1 MIDQKPSDG
10 LPLALLAD
18 DREER
23 TGWLARLLGDAGYA
37 VLRERVGRDVRERA
51 RTAQPDL
58 IVVGADLPDIAG
70 AELCRALRDD
80 PRITSGTPIFVALSE
95 PATHEQRLAALR
107 AGAWE
112 CIAPPHDP
120 DEIILKAESYVR
132 AKRDADRMRAEG
144 LLDPATGLYNRHGLA
159 RRARELGSH
168 AFREHGA
175 LACIVLAL
183 DFDLAG
189 PAVADDS
196 GGAMQRTV
204 RTLQAAA
211 RRSDAIG
218 RLGPAEFALLAPA
231 TDAGGA
237 RRLAERLASS
247 LQGAAA
253 DPAAPATP
261 VVRVRCGYDAVANVG
276 YAPIEPVDLLVRA
289 SAALRNG
296 RSEAG
301 AGWIRRFEQATGTP
315 PPPPASSSSSPS

>member
-1 MIDQKPSDG
+1 
-10 LPLALLAD
+10 
-18 DREER
+18 
-23 TGWLARLLGDAGYA
+23 
-37 VLRERVGRDVRERA
+37 
-51 RTAQPDL
+51 
-58 IVVGADLPDIAG
+58 
-70 AELCRALRDD
+70 
-80 PRITSGTPIFVALSE
+80 
-95 PATHEQRLAALR
+95 
-107 AGAWE
+107 
-112 CIAPPHDP
+112 
-120 DEIILKAESYVR
+120 
-132 AKRDADRMRAEG
+132 
-144 LLDPATGLYNRHGLA
+144 
-159 RRARELGSH
+159 
-168 AFREHGA
+168 
-175 LACIVLAL
+175 
-183 DFDLAG
+183 
-189 PAVADDS
+189 
-196 GGAMQRTV
+196 MQRTV

-261 VVRVRCGYDAVANVG
+261 MVRVRCGYDAVANVG